1 MNSILLSKAVEENFH
16 NHVNGV
22 RGEKESEGG
31 GEESTHAGTKGG
43 EVSAV
48 ENGSPFSNRG
58 LNVHVQEGICPLSSR
73 LFSEM
78 KPVIY

>member
-1 MNSILLSKAVEENFH
+1 MNSNLPRKAVKENFH
-16 NHVNGV
+16 NHINCVW
-22 RGEKESEGG
+22 REKESEGG
-31 GEESTHAGTKGG
+31 GEESAHGGTKGG

-48 ENGSPFSNRG
+48 ENGSPFSNWG
-58 LNVHVQEGICPLSSR
+58 LNVHVQEDISPLSPR